1 MVPRAPQIS
10 ARAGDSVRRRLGAL
24 LAGAS
29 PCRFRFHKAALPMNV
44 PIPGTE

>member
-1 MVPRAPQIS
+1 MVPRGGVVIGPQGRS
-10 ARAGDSVRRRLGAL
+10 TSPFGA

-44 PIPGTE
+44 PIRY